1 MRLCWIADLTS
12 CDPDGSIVHIIA
24 PFGRDAETIADIV
37 GQRGLTC
44 RVYGALAA
52 LADDLLETSGVVVL
66 TEEVVG
72 GDLHQLSH
80 ILQGQAAWSD
90 IPFVLLRAPL
100 GTRSG
105 RQASLPGEMTN
116 VIELERPLSS
126 ASLLSAISTALRSR
140 QKQFVIRDQMAQ
152 LAESQAA
159 LALSEAELRRVTDA
173 LPVLIVFID
182 KNLVYRFANRSY
194 EDWIGIPPSDVIG
207 RSLLEVVGPDVVAE
221 RRAWVDA
228 ALAGQALTVEASWP
242 HADGRRRDA
251 EIRYMPRFD
260 ADGKVDGFHVFAT
273 DVTARALAMESIQQQ
288 ANLLEVKVAERT
300 AELQQQMLARESSEA
315 ALRQA
320 QKMEAVGQLTGG
332 IAHDF
337 NNMLTGI
344 LSALD
349 LARLRIDQGRT
360 EGLGR
365 FLDVASASALRAA
378 ALTQRLLAFSRRQ
391 SLEARHLHLNELV
404 GSLQELLARTLGES
418 VRLETDLQANLP
430 QAYVDEN
437 QLESALLNLAIN
449 ARDAMP
455 DGGQLRIATRH
466 LQVEDQPLELGR
478 GVTLPPGNYAVV
490 SVTDTGT
497 GMPVDVLERVFE
509 PFYTT
514 KPIGQGTGLG
524 MSMIYGFMQQSN
536 GQVWVESQI
545 GVGTTVSLY
554 LPAGVIPHSV
564 LPQPQAGAVVAGQG
578 QGQQVLVV
586 EDDEQVRLLVTEL
599 LNELGYQT
607 DVVADAVA
615 ALPILASPRRIDL
628 LVTDVGLPGLNG
640 RQLAEIARESRRDLP
655 VIFMTG
661 YAETAR
667 ARGEFL
673 AEGMSMIIKPFTL
686 GEFSGKLHEMLGPSS

>member
-1 MRLCWIADLTS
+1 MTI
-12 CDPDGSIVHIIA
+12 CDADGSIVHIVA
-24 PFGRDAETIADIV
+24 PFGRDAHSIASIV
-37 GQRGLTC
+37 GERGLIC
-44 RVYGALAA
+44 RVHATLGALAG
-52 LADDLLETSGVVVL
+52 DLHDGSGVVVL
-66 TEEVVG
+66 TEEAIR
-72 GDLHQLSH
+72 GDLHALSH
-80 ILQGQAAWSD
+80 ILQGQQAWSD
-90 IPFVLLRAPL
+90 IPFVLLRTPR
-100 GTRSG
+100 GTHNR
-105 RQASLPGEMTN
+105 RQVRLPADMTN

-126 ASLLSAISTALRSR
+126 ASLLSAISTALRAR
-140 QKQFVIRDQMAQ
+140 QKQFVIRDQLAQ
-152 LAESQAA
+152 LAESRAA
-159 LALSEAELRRVTDA
+159 LAQSEAELRRVTDA
-173 LPVLIVFID
+173 LPVLIAFID

-194 EDWIGIPPSDVIG
+194 EDWIGVPPANVIG
-207 RSLLEVVGPDVVAE
+207 RPLVDVVGPAVVE
-221 RRAWVDA
+221 QRRAWIEA
-228 ALAGQALTVEASWP
+228 ALAGQTLTIETSWP

-260 ADGKVDGFHVFAT
+260 ADGQVDGFHVFAT
-273 DVTARALAMESIQQQ
+273 DVTTRALALESIQQQ
-288 ANLLEVKVAERT
+288 ANLLEAKVAERT

-391 SLEARHLHLNELV
+391 SLQARDLQLNDLV
-404 GSLQELLARTLGES
+404 VSLQELLARTLGES
-418 VRLETDLQANLP
+418 VRLEIDLCAELP

-437 QLESALLNLAIN
+437 QLESALINLAIN

-455 DGGQLRIATRH
+455 DGGQLRIATRQ

-478 GVTLPPGNYAVV
+478 GIALAPGNYVVV
-490 SVTDTGT
+490 SVADTGT
-497 GMPVDVLERVFE
+497 GMPADVLERVFE

-536 GQVWVESQI
+536 GQVWVESQP
-545 GVGTTVSLY
+545 GTGTTVSLY
-554 LPAGVIPHSV
+554 LPAGVAAQTAVPQTQSDAV
-564 LPQPQAGAVVAGQG
+564 LAG

-599 LNELGYQT
+599 LSELGYQA
-607 DVVADAVA
+607 DVVADADA

-640 RQLAEIARESRRDLP
+640 RQLAEIARQSRRDLP

-667 ARGEFL
+667 DRGEFL
-673 AEGMSMIIKPFTL
+673 GEGMSMIAKPFTL
-686 GEFSGKLHEMLGPSS
+686 GEFSGKLHDVLGPSV

>member
-1 MRLCWIADLTS
+1 MTICNA
-12 CDPDGSIVHIIA
+12 DGSIVHIVA
-24 PFGRDAETIADIV
+24 PFGRDAQSIASIV
-37 GQRGLTC
+37 GERGLAS
-44 RVYGALAA
+44 RVYATLDALAG
-52 LADDLLETSGVVVL
+52 DLQDASGVVVL
-66 TEEVVG
+66 TEEAIR
-72 GDLHQLSH
+72 GDLHGLSH
-80 ILQGQAAWSD
+80 ILQGQQAWSD
-90 IPFVLLRAPL
+90 IPFVLLRAPRGL
-100 GTRSG
+100 HNR
-105 RQASLPGEMTN
+105 RQVRLPADMTN

-126 ASLLSAISTALRSR
+126 ASLLSAISTALRAR
-140 QKQFVIRDQMAQ
+140 QKQFVIRDQLAQ
-152 LAESQAA
+152 LAESRAA
-159 LALSEAELRRVTDA
+159 LAQSEAELRRVTDA
-173 LPVLIVFID
+173 LPVLIAFID

-194 EDWIGIPPSDVIG
+194 EDWIGVPPANVIG
-207 RSLLEVVGPDVVAE
+207 RPLLDVVGPAVVQE
-221 RRAWVDA
+221 RRAWIEA
-228 ALAGQALTVEASWP
+228 ALAGQALTIETSWP

-260 ADGKVDGFHVFAT
+260 AEGKVDGFHVFAT
-273 DVTARALAMESIQQQ
+273 DVTTRALALESIQQQ
-288 ANLLEVKVAERT
+288 ANLLEAKVAERT

-391 SLEARHLHLNELV
+391 SLQARDLQLNDLV
-404 GSLQELLARTLGES
+404 VSLQELLARTLGES
-418 VRLETDLQANLP
+418 VRLEIDLCAELP
-430 QAYVDEN
+430 QTYVDEN
-437 QLESALLNLAIN
+437 QLESALINLAIN

-455 DGGQLRIATRH
+455 DGGQLRIATRQ

-478 GVTLPPGNYAVV
+478 GIALAPGSYVVV
-490 SVTDTGT
+490 SVADTGT
-497 GMPVDVLERVFE
+497 GMPADVLERVFE

-536 GQVWVESQI
+536 GQVWVESRP
-545 GVGTTVSLY
+545 GAGTTVSLY
-554 LPAGVIPHSV
+554 LPTGVAAQTA
-564 LPQPQAGAVVAGQG
+564 LPPTQSDAVRAG

-599 LNELGYQT
+599 LSELGYQA
-607 DVVADAVA
+607 DVVADADA
-615 ALPILASPRRIDL
+615 ALPILASPRQIDL

-640 RQLAEIARESRRDLP
+640 RQLAEIARQSRRDLP

-667 ARGEFL
+667 DRGKFL
-673 AEGMSMIIKPFTL
+673 GEGMSMIAKPFTL
-686 GEFSGKLHEMLGPSS
+686 GEFSGKLHDVLGPSA

>member
-1 MRLCWIADLTS
+1 MTI
-12 CDPDGSIVHIIA
+12 CDADGSIVHIVA
-24 PFGRDAETIADIV
+24 PFGRDAHSIASIV
-37 GQRGLTC
+37 GERGLIC
-44 RVYGALAA
+44 RVHATLGALAG
-52 LADDLLETSGVVVL
+52 DLHDGSGVVVL
-66 TEEVVG
+66 TEEAIC
-72 GDLHQLSH
+72 GDLHALSH
-80 ILQGQAAWSD
+80 ILQGQQAWSD
-90 IPFVLLRAPL
+90 IPFVLLRTPR
-100 GTRSG
+100 GTHNR
-105 RQASLPGEMTN
+105 RQVRLPADMTN

-126 ASLLSAISTALRSR
+126 ASLLSAISTALHAR
-140 QKQFVIRDQMAQ
+140 QKQFVIRDQLAQ
-152 LAESQAA
+152 LAESRAA
-159 LALSEAELRRVTDA
+159 LAQSEAELRRVTDA
-173 LPVLIVFID
+173 LPVLIAFID

-194 EDWIGIPPSDVIG
+194 EDWIGVPPANVIG
-207 RSLLEVVGPDVVAE
+207 RPLVDVVGPAVVE
-221 RRAWVDA
+221 QRRAWIEA
-228 ALAGQALTVEASWP
+228 ALAGQTLTIETSWP

-273 DVTARALAMESIQQQ
+273 DVTTRALALESIQQQ
-288 ANLLEVKVAERT
+288 ANLLEAKVAERT

-391 SLEARHLHLNELV
+391 SLQARDLQLNDLV
-404 GSLQELLARTLGES
+404 VSLQELLARTLGES
-418 VRLETDLQANLP
+418 VRLEIDLCAELP

-437 QLESALLNLAIN
+437 QLESALINLAIN

-455 DGGQLRIATRH
+455 DGGQLRIATRQ

-478 GVTLPPGNYAVV
+478 GIALAPGNYVVV
-490 SVTDTGT
+490 SVADTGT
-497 GMPVDVLERVFE
+497 GMPADVLERVFE

-536 GQVWVESQI
+536 GQVWVESQP
-545 GVGTTVSLY
+545 GTGTTVSLY
-554 LPAGVIPHSV
+554 LPAGVAAQTAVPQTQSDAV
-564 LPQPQAGAVVAGQG
+564 LAG

-599 LNELGYQT
+599 LSELGYQA
-607 DVVADAVA
+607 DVVADADA

-640 RQLAEIARESRRDLP
+640 RQLAEIARQSRRDLP

-667 ARGEFL
+667 DRGEFL
-673 AEGMSMIIKPFTL
+673 GEGMSMIAKPFTL
-686 GEFSGKLHEMLGPSS
+686 GEFSGKLHDVLGPSV

>member
-1 MRLCWIADLTS
+1 MTI

-24 PFGRDAETIADIV
+24 PFGRDAESIAGIV
-37 GQRGLTC
+37 GERGLTR
-44 RVYGALAA
+44 RVYATLAA
-52 LADDLLETSGVVVL
+52 LAGDLHDASGVVVL
-66 TEEVVG
+66 TDEAIS
-72 GDLHQLSH
+72 GDLHALSH
-80 ILQGQAAWSD
+80 ILQDQQAWSD
-90 IPFVLLRAPL
+90 IPFVLLRTPRGAHNQ
-100 GTRSG
+100 RHM
-105 RQASLPGEMTN
+105 RLPAEMTN

-152 LAESQAA
+152 LAESRAA
-159 LALSEAELRRVTDA
+159 LAQSEAELRRVTDA
-173 LPVLIVFID
+173 LPVLIAFID

-194 EDWIGIPPSDVIG
+194 EDWIGVPPANVIG
-207 RSLLEVVGPDVVAE
+207 KPLADVVGPAMVEE
-221 RRAWVDA
+221 RHAWIEA
-228 ALAGQALTVEASWP
+228 ALAGQTLTIETSWP
-242 HADGRRRDA
+242 HADGRRREA

-260 ADGKVDGFHVFAT
+260 ADGQVDGFHVFAT
-273 DVTARALAMESIQQQ
+273 DVTARALALESMQQQ
-288 ANLLEVKVAERT
+288 ASVLEAKVVERT

-391 SLEARHLHLNELV
+391 SLQARHLQLNDLV
-404 GSLQELLARTLGES
+404 VSLQELLTRTLGES
-418 VRLETDLQANLP
+418 VRLETDLQADLP

-466 LQVEDQPLELGR
+466 LQVDDQPLELGR
-478 GVTLPPGNYAVV
+478 GIALAPGKYVVV
-490 SVTDTGT
+490 SVADTGT
-497 GMPVDVLERVFE
+497 GMPADVRERVFE

-514 KPIGQGTGLG
+514 KPTGQGTGLG

-536 GQVWVESQI
+536 GQVWVESQQ
-545 GVGTTVSLY
+545 GAGTTVSLY
-554 LPAGVIPHSV
+554 LPAGISVQSV
-564 LPQPQAGAVVAGQG
+564 LPPTQSDAVLAG

-599 LNELGYQT
+599 LSELGYQA
-607 DVVADAVA
+607 DVVADADA
-615 ALPILASPRRIDL
+615 ALPILASPRQIDL

-640 RQLAEIARESRRDLP
+640 RQLAEIARQSRRDLP

-667 ARGEFL
+667 DRGEFL
-673 AEGMSMIIKPFTL
+673 GEGMSMIAKPFTL
-686 GEFSGKLHEMLGPSS
+686 GEFSGKLHEVLGPSV

>member
-1 MRLCWIADLTS
+1 MRRCWGVPLTS
-12 CDPDGSIVHIIA
+12 CEADGSIVHIIA
-24 PFGRDAETIADIV
+24 PFGRDAQSIAGIV
-37 GQRGLTC
+37 GEHGLTEK
-44 RVYGALAA
+44 VYGTLAA
-52 LADDLLETSGVVVL
+52 LAGDLLDSSGVVVL
-66 TEEVVG
+66 TEEAVG
-72 GDLHQLSH
+72 GDLQQLQQ
-80 ILQGQAAWSD
+80 ILQAQAAWSD
-90 IPFVLLRAPL
+90 IPFVLLRAPR
-100 GTRSG
+100 GSHPG
-105 RQASLPGEMTN
+105 RRASLPPEMTN

-126 ASLLSAISTALRSR
+126 SSLLSAISTALRSR

-152 LAESQAA
+152 LAEGRAA

-173 LPVLIVFID
+173 LPVLIAFID
-182 KNLVYRFANRSY
+182 KHLVYRFANRSY
-194 EDWIGIPPSDVIG
+194 EDWIGIPPQDVIG
-207 RSLLEVVGPDVVAE
+207 RPLVDVVGPAVVAE
-221 RRAWVDA
+221 RRAWIEA
-228 ALAGQALTVEASWP
+228 ALAGRALTVETSWP

-260 ADGKVDGFHVFAT
+260 ANGQVDGFHVFAT

-288 ANLLEVKVAERT
+288 ATVLEAKVAERT
-300 AELQQQMLARESSEA
+300 AELQQQMQARESSEA

-391 SLEARHLHLNELV
+391 SLEARHLQLNDLV
-404 GSLQELLARTLGES
+404 VSLQDLLARTLGES
-418 VRLETDLQANLP
+418 VRLETDLCSALP

-455 DGGQLRIATRH
+455 DGGLLRIATRH
-466 LQVEDQPLELGR
+466 LQVQAQGLELGR
-478 GVTLPPGNYAVV
+478 GISLAPGDYAVV

-497 GMPVDVLERVFE
+497 GMPTDVLERVFE

-545 GVGTTVSLY
+545 GAGTTVSLY
-554 LPAGVIPHSV
+554 LPAGVSV
-564 LPQPQAGAVVAGQG
+564 PGAVSEPQSGAVVAG

-599 LNELGYQT
+599 LGELGYQAE
-607 DVVADAVA
+607 VVADADA

-640 RQLAEIARESRRDLP
+640 RQLAEIARQSRRDLP

-667 ARGEFL
+667 DRGEFL
-673 AEGMSMIIKPFTL
+673 AEGMSMIAKPFTL
-686 GEFSGKLHEMLGPSS
+686 GEFSGKLHEVLGPSP

>member
-1 MRLCWIADLTS
+1 MTNCEA
-12 CDPDGSIVHIIA
+12 DGSVVHIIA
-24 PFGRDAETIADIV
+24 PFGRDAESIASIV
-37 GQRGLTC
+37 GERGLTR

-52 LADDLLETSGVVVL
+52 LSGDLLDSSGVVVL
-66 TEEVVG
+66 TEEAVG
-72 GDLHQLSH
+72 GDLQQLQQ

-90 IPFVLLRAPL
+90 IPFVLLRAPR
-100 GTRSG
+100 GSQHG
-105 RQASLPGEMTN
+105 RRVSLPAEMTN

-126 ASLLSAISTALRSR
+126 SSLLSAISNALRSR
-140 QKQFVIRDQMAQ
+140 QKQFVIRDQMAE
-152 LAESQAA
+152 LAEGRAA

-173 LPVLIVFID
+173 LPVLIAFID
-182 KNLVYRFANRSY
+182 KHLVYRFANRSY
-194 EDWIGIPPSDVIG
+194 EDWIGIPPQEVIG
-207 RSLLEVVGPDVVAE
+207 RPLVDVVGPAVVAE
-221 RRAWVDA
+221 RRAWIEA
-228 ALAGQALTVEASWP
+228 ALSGQALTVEASWP

-273 DVTARALAMESIQQQ
+273 DITARALALESIQEQ
-288 ANLLEVKVAERT
+288 ANLLEAKVAERT

-391 SLEARHLHLNELV
+391 SLQARHLQLNDLV
-404 GSLQELLARTLGES
+404 VSLQELLARTLGES
-418 VRLETDLQANLP
+418 VRMEADLCDALP
-430 QAYVDEN
+430 HAYVDEN
-437 QLESALLNLAIN
+437 QLESALINLAIN

-455 DGGQLRIATRH
+455 DGGQLRISTRH
-466 LQVEDQPLELGR
+466 LHVDEHRLELGR
-478 GVTLPPGNYAVV
+478 GISLAPGDYAVV
-490 SVTDTGT
+490 SVADTGT
-497 GMPVDVLERVFE
+497 GMPADVLERVFE

-536 GQVWVESQI
+536 GQVWVESEV

-554 LPAGVIPHSV
+554 LPAGVAVQSV
-564 LPQPQAGAVVAGQG
+564 AMGPQGGAVVAG

-599 LNELGYQT
+599 LGELGYEAE
-607 DVVADAVA
+607 VVADADA
-615 ALPILASPRRIDL
+615 ALPILASQRRIDL

-640 RQLAEIARESRRDLP
+640 RQLAEIARQSRRDLP

-667 ARGEFL
+667 DRGEFL
-673 AEGMSMIIKPFTL
+673 AEGMSMIAKPFTL
-686 GEFSGKLHEMLGPSS
+686 GEFSGKLHEVLGPSS

>member
-1 MRLCWIADLTS
+1 MTNREA
-12 CDPDGSIVHIIA
+12 DGSVVHIIA
-24 PFGRDAETIADIV
+24 PFGRDAESIATTV
-37 GQRGLTC
+37 GGRGLTH
-44 RVYGALAA
+44 RVYSALEALAG
-52 LADDLLETSGVVVL
+52 DLLDSSGVVVL
-66 TEEVVG
+66 TEEALG
-72 GDLHQLSH
+72 GNLQQLQQ

-90 IPFVLLRAPL
+90 IPFVLLRAPR
-100 GTRSG
+100 GSQHG
-105 RQASLPGEMTN
+105 RRVSLPAEMTN

-126 ASLLSAISTALRSR
+126 SSLLSAIFNALRSR
-140 QKQFVIRDQMAQ
+140 QKQFVIRDQMTE
-152 LAESQAA
+152 LAEGRAA

-173 LPVLIVFID
+173 LPVLIAFID
-182 KNLVYRFANRSY
+182 KNLIYRFANRSY
-194 EDWIGIPPSDVIG
+194 EDWIGIPPQDVIG
-207 RSLLEVVGPDVVAE
+207 KPLVDVVGPAVVAE
-221 RRAWVDA
+221 RRAWIEA

-251 EIRYMPRFD
+251 EIRYMPRLD

-273 DVTARALAMESIQQQ
+273 DITARALAMESIQEQ
-288 ANLLEVKVAERT
+288 ANLLEAKVAERT

-391 SLEARHLHLNELV
+391 SLQARHLQLNDLV
-404 GSLQELLARTLGES
+404 VSLQELLARTLGES
-418 VRLETDLQANLP
+418 VRMEADLCDALP

-437 QLESALLNLAIN
+437 QLESALINLAIN

-455 DGGQLRIATRH
+455 DGGQLRISTRH
-466 LQVEDQPLELGR
+466 LHVDEHRLELGR
-478 GVTLPPGNYAVV
+478 GIMLAPGDYVVV
-490 SVTDTGT
+490 SVADTGS
-497 GMPVDVLERVFE
+497 GMPADVLERVFE

-536 GQVWVESQI
+536 GQVWVESEV

-554 LPAGVIPHSV
+554 LPAGAEAQSV
-564 LPQPQAGAVVAGQG
+564 AVGPQIGAVVAG

-599 LNELGYQT
+599 LGELGYQAE
-607 DVVADAVA
+607 VVADADA
-615 ALPILASPRRIDL
+615 ALPILASQRRIDL

-640 RQLAEIARESRRDLP
+640 RQLAEIARQSRRDLP

-667 ARGEFL
+667 DRGEFL
-673 AEGMSMIIKPFTL
+673 AEGMSMIAKPFTL
-686 GEFSGKLHEMLGPSS
+686 GEFSGKLHEVLGPSS

>member
-1 MRLCWIADLTS
+1 MTR
-12 CDPDGSIVHIIA
+12 CDADGSIVHIIA
-24 PFGRDAETIADIV
+24 PFGRDADSIASIV
-37 GQRGLTC
+37 GERGLTH
-44 RVYGALAA
+44 RVYGALTA
-52 LADDLLETSGVVVL
+52 LAGDLRDSSGVVVL
-66 TEEVVG
+66 TEEAVG
-72 GDLHQLSH
+72 GNLQELQQ
-80 ILQGQAAWSD
+80 ILQSQAAWSD
-90 IPFVLLRAPL
+90 IPFVLLRAPR
-100 GTRSG
+100 GSHRG
-105 RQASLPGEMTN
+105 RHANLPAEMTN

-126 ASLLSAISTALRSR
+126 ASLLSAVSTALRSR

-152 LAESQAA
+152 LAESRAA

-173 LPVLIVFID
+173 LPVLIAFID
-182 KNLVYRFANRSY
+182 KHLVYRFANRSY
-194 EDWIGIPPSDVIG
+194 EDWIGIPPQDVIG
-207 RSLLEVVGPDVVAE
+207 RPLVDVVGPAVVAE
-221 RRAWVDA
+221 RRAWIEA

-260 ADGKVDGFHVFAT
+260 ADGQVDGFHVFAT
-273 DVTARALAMESIQQQ
+273 DITVRAQAMESIQQQ
-288 ANLLEVKVAERT
+288 ASLLEAKVAERT
-300 AELQQQMLARESSEA
+300 AELQQQMQARESSEA

-391 SLEARHLHLNELV
+391 SLEARHLHVNDLV
-404 GSLQELLARTLGES
+404 LSLQDLLASTLGES
-418 VRLETDLQANLP
+418 VRLDTDLCDALP

-455 DGGQLRIATRH
+455 DGGLLRIATRH
-466 LQVEDQPLELGR
+466 LRVEDSALELGR
-478 GVTLPPGNYAVV
+478 GIALAPGDYAVV

-497 GMPVDVLERVFE
+497 GMPADVLERVFE

-524 MSMIYGFMQQSN
+524 MSMIYGFMQQSH
-536 GQVWVESQI
+536 GQVWVESQV

-554 LPAGVIPHSV
+554 LPAGNSV
-564 LPQPQAGAVVAGQG
+564 QSVALEPQAGAVVAGQG
-578 QGQQVLVV
+578 QLVLVV

-599 LNELGYQT
+599 LGELGYQAE
-607 DVVADAVA
+607 VVADADA
-615 ALPILASPRRIDL
+615 ALPILASPQRIDL

-640 RQLAEIARESRRDLP
+640 RQLAEIARQSRGDLP

-667 ARGEFL
+667 DRGEFL
-673 AEGMSMIIKPFTL
+673 GQGMSMIAKPFTL
-686 GEFSGKLHEMLGPSS
+686 GEFSGKLHEVLGPSS

>member
-1 MRLCWIADLTS
+1 MTNRE
-12 CDPDGSIVHIIA
+12 PDGSVVHIIA
-24 PFGRDAETIADIV
+24 PFGRDAESIATIV
-37 GQRGLTC
+37 GERGLTC
-44 RVYGALAA
+44 RVYATLAA
-52 LADDLLETSGVVVL
+52 LAGDLLDSSGVVVL
-66 TEEVVG
+66 TEEAVG
-72 GDLHQLSH
+72 GDLQQLQQ

-90 IPFVLLRAPL
+90 IPFVLLRAP
-100 GTRSG
+100 RVSQHG
-105 RQASLPGEMTN
+105 RRASLPAEMTN

-126 ASLLSAISTALRSR
+126 SSLLSAISNALRSR
-140 QKQFVIRDQMAQ
+140 QKQFVIRDQMAE
-152 LAESQAA
+152 LAEGRAA

-173 LPVLIVFID
+173 LPVLIAFID

-194 EDWIGIPPSDVIG
+194 EDWIGIPPQDVVG
-207 RSLLEVVGPDVVAE
+207 KPLVDVVGPAVVRE
-221 RRAWVDA
+221 RRAWIEA

-260 ADGKVDGFHVFAT
+260 ADGQVDGFHVFAT
-273 DVTARALAMESIQQQ
+273 DVTARALAMESIQEQ
-288 ANLLEVKVAERT
+288 ANVLEAKVAERT

-391 SLEARHLHLNELV
+391 SLQARHLQLNDLV
-404 GSLQELLARTLGES
+404 VSLQELLARTLGES
-418 VRLETDLQANLP
+418 VRMEADLCTALP

-437 QLESALLNLAIN
+437 QLESALINLAIN

-455 DGGQLRIATRH
+455 DGGQLRISTRH
-466 LQVEDQPLELGR
+466 LHVDEHRLELGR
-478 GVTLPPGNYAVV
+478 GITLAPGDYAVV
-490 SVTDTGT
+490 SVADTGT
-497 GMPVDVLERVFE
+497 GMPADVLERVFE

-536 GQVWVESQI
+536 GQVWVESEV

-554 LPAGVIPHSV
+554 LPAGVEAQSV
-564 LPQPQAGAVVAGQG
+564 AIGPQAGAVVAG

-599 LNELGYQT
+599 LGELGYQAE
-607 DVVADAVA
+607 VVADADA
-615 ALPILASPRRIDL
+615 ALPILASQRRIDL

-640 RQLAEIARESRRDLP
+640 RQLAEIARQSRRDLP

-667 ARGEFL
+667 DRGEFL
-673 AEGMSMIIKPFTL
+673 AEGMSMIAKPFTL
-686 GEFSGKLHEMLGPSS
+686 GEFSGKLHEVLGPSS

>member
-1 MRLCWIADLTS
+1 
-12 CDPDGSIVHIIA
+12 
-24 PFGRDAETIADIV
+24 
-37 GQRGLTC
+37 
-44 RVYGALAA
+44 
-52 LADDLLETSGVVVL
+52 
-66 TEEVVG
+66 
-72 GDLHQLSH
+72 
-80 ILQGQAAWSD
+80 
-90 IPFVLLRAPL
+90 
-100 GTRSG
+100 
-105 RQASLPGEMTN
+105 MTN

-126 ASLLSAISTALRSR
+126 VSLLSAISTALRMR
-140 QKQFVIRDQMAQ
+140 QKQFVIRDQLAQ
-152 LAESQAA
+152 LAEGRAA
-159 LALSEAELRRVTDA
+159 LAQSEAELRRVTDA
-173 LPVLIVFID
+173 LPVLIAFID

-194 EDWIGIPPSDVIG
+194 EDWIGVPPANVIG
-207 RSLLEVVGPDVVAE
+207 KPLTDVVGPAVVQE
-221 RRAWVDA
+221 RRAWIEA
-228 ALAGQALTVEASWP
+228 ALAGQTLTIETSWP
-242 HADGRRRDA
+242 HADGRRREA
-251 EIRYMPRFD
+251 EIRYVPRFD

-273 DVTARALAMESIQQQ
+273 DVTTRALALESIQQQ
-288 ANLLEVKVAERT
+288 ANVLEAKVVERT
-300 AELQQQMLARESSEA
+300 AELQQQMRARESSEA

-391 SLEARHLHLNELV
+391 SLQARHLQLNDLV
-404 GSLQELLARTLGES
+404 VSLQELLVRTLGES
-418 VRLETDLQANLP
+418 VRPETDLQADLP

-437 QLESALLNLAIN
+437 QLESALINLAIN

-466 LQVEDQPLELGR
+466 LQVDDQPLELGR
-478 GVTLPPGNYAVV
+478 GIALAPGNYVVV
-490 SVTDTGT
+490 SVADTGT
-497 GMPVDVLERVFE
+497 GMPADVLERVFE

-536 GQVWVESQI
+536 GQVWVESQQ

-554 LPAGVIPHSV
+554 LPAGLAVQSV
-564 LPQPQAGAVVAGQG
+564 LPPTHSDAVLAG

-599 LNELGYQT
+599 LSELGYQA
-607 DVVADAVA
+607 DVVADADA

-640 RQLAEIARESRRDLP
+640 RQLAEIARQSRRDLP

-667 ARGEFL
+667 DRGEFL
-673 AEGMSMIIKPFTL
+673 GEGMSMIAKPFTL
-686 GEFSGKLHEMLGPSS
+686 GEFSGKLHEVLGPSA

>member
-1 MRLCWIADLTS
+1 MNI
-12 CDPDGSIVHIIA
+12 CDADGSIVHIIA
-24 PFGRDAETIADIV
+24 PFGRDAQSIASIV
-37 GQRGLTC
+37 GERGLTC
-44 RVYGALAA
+44 RVHATLGALAG
-52 LADDLLETSGVVVL
+52 DLHDGSGVVVL
-66 TEEVVG
+66 TEEAIR
-72 GDLHQLSH
+72 GDLNALSH
-80 ILQGQAAWSD
+80 ILQGQQAWSD
-90 IPFVLLRAPL
+90 IPFVLLRTPRGAYN
-100 GTRSG
+100 R
-105 RQASLPGEMTN
+105 RQVRLPADMTN

-126 ASLLSAISTALRSR
+126 ASLLSAISTALRAR
-140 QKQFVIRDQMAQ
+140 QKQFVIRDQLAQ
-152 LAESQAA
+152 LAESRTA
-159 LALSEAELRRVTDA
+159 LAQSEAELRRVTDA
-173 LPVLIVFID
+173 LPVLIAFID
-182 KNLVYRFANRSY
+182 KNLIYRFANRSY
-194 EDWIGIPPSDVIG
+194 EDWIGVPPADVIG
-207 RSLLEVVGPDVVAE
+207 RPLVDVVGPAVVE
-221 RRAWVDA
+221 QRRAWIEA
-228 ALAGQALTVEASWP
+228 ALAGQTLTIETSWP

-273 DVTARALAMESIQQQ
+273 DVTTRALALESIQQQ
-288 ANLLEVKVAERT
+288 ANLLEAKVAERT

-391 SLEARHLHLNELV
+391 SLQARDLQLNDLV
-404 GSLQELLARTLGES
+404 VSLQELLARTLGES
-418 VRLETDLQANLP
+418 VRLEIDLCAELP

-437 QLESALLNLAIN
+437 QLESALINLAIN

-455 DGGQLRIATRH
+455 DGGQLRIATRQ

-478 GVTLPPGNYAVV
+478 GIALAPGNYVVV
-490 SVTDTGT
+490 SVADTGT
-497 GMPVDVLERVFE
+497 GMPADVLERVFE

-536 GQVWVESQI
+536 GQVWVESQP
-545 GVGTTVSLY
+545 GAGTTVSLY
-554 LPAGVIPHSV
+554 LPAGVAAQTAVPQTQSDAV
-564 LPQPQAGAVVAGQG
+564 LAGQG
-578 QGQQVLVV
+578 QHVLVV

-599 LNELGYQT
+599 LSELGYQA
-607 DVVADAVA
+607 DVVADADA

-640 RQLAEIARESRRDLP
+640 RQLAEIARQSRRDLP

-667 ARGEFL
+667 DRGEFL
-673 AEGMSMIIKPFTL
+673 GEGMSMIAKPFTL
-686 GEFSGKLHEMLGPSS
+686 GEFSGKLHDVLGPSA

>member
-1 MRLCWIADLTS
+1 MRGVEAPGGT
-12 CDPDGSIVHIIA
+12 VHIVA
-24 PFGRDAETIADIV
+24 PFGRDAESIAVILDRQDLSVCIHDS
-37 GQRGLTC
+37 LTQMA
-44 RVYGALAA
+44 RQL
-52 LADDLLETSGVVVL
+52 DDSAGVVVL
-66 TEEVVG
+66 TEEAVA
-72 GDLHQLSH
+72 GDVEALTAA
-80 ILQGQAAWSD
+80 LQAQPPWSD
-90 IPFVLLRAPL
+90 IPFVLLRSSRGAYHNRH
-100 GTRSG
+100 TT
-105 RQASLPGEMTN
+105 LPAAAIN
-116 VIELERPLSS
+116 VIELERPLG
-126 ASLLSAISTALRSR
+126 AVSLQSAISTALRSR

-173 LPVLIVFID
+173 LPVLIAFID
-182 KNLVYRFANRSY
+182 KHLIYRFANQAY
-194 EDWIGIPPSDVIG
+194 EVWIGQSPAAVVG
-207 RSLLEVVGPDVVAE
+207 RSLDEVMGPALVRQ
-221 RRAWVDA
+221 RRGWIDA
-228 ALAGQALTVEASWP
+228 ALAGKALTVEVSWP

-251 EIRYMPRFD
+251 EIRYLPRFD
-260 ADGKVDGFHVFAT
+260 AHGEVDGFHVFAT
-273 DVTARALAMESIQQQ
+273 DVTARTVAMESIQQQ
-288 ANLLEVKVAERT
+288 ATLLEAKVAERT
-300 AELQQQMLARESSEA
+300 AELEQQMQARESSEA

-349 LARLRIDQGRT
+349 LARLRIDQGRS

-391 SLEARHLHLNELV
+391 SLEARHLHVNDLV
-404 GSLQELLARTLGES
+404 VSLQELLARTLGES
-418 VRLETDLQANLP
+418 VQLVTDLQADMP
-430 QAYVDEN
+430 AAYVDEN

-466 LQVEDQPLELGR
+466 LTVTDAPLLLGR
-478 GVTLPPGNYAVV
+478 GITLAVGGYAVV
-490 SVTDTGT
+490 SVTDSGT
-497 GMPVDVLERVFE
+497 GMTPDVLERVFE

-536 GQVWVESQI
+536 GQVWVESEP
-545 GVGTTVSLY
+545 GAGTTVSLY
-554 LPAGVIPHSV
+554 LPSGVNVHDARPAV
-564 LPQPQAGAVVAGQG
+564 LPSSVVAG

-586 EDDEQVRLLVTEL
+586 EDDAQVRLLVTEL
-599 LNELGYQT
+599 LQELGYQAE
-607 DVVADAVA
+607 VVADADA
-615 ALPILASPRRIDL
+615 ALPILASPQRIDL

-640 RQLAEIARESRRDLP
+640 RQLAEIARQSRRDLP

-667 ARGEFL
+667 DRGEFL
-673 AEGMSMIIKPFTL
+673 GEGMSMIAKPFTL
-686 GEFSGKLHEMLGPSS
+686 GEFSGKLHEVLGPSA

>member
-1 MRLCWIADLTS
+1 MNI
-12 CDPDGSIVHIIA
+12 CDADGSIVHIIA
-24 PFGRDAETIADIV
+24 PFGRDAQSIASIV
-37 GQRGLTC
+37 GERGLTC
-44 RVYGALAA
+44 RVHATLDALAGN
-52 LADDLLETSGVVVL
+52 LHDGSGVVVL
-66 TEEVVG
+66 TEEAIR
-72 GDLHQLSH
+72 GDLHALSH
-80 ILQGQAAWSD
+80 ILQGQQAWSD
-90 IPFVLLRAPL
+90 IPFVLLRTPRGAHN
-100 GTRSG
+100 R
-105 RQASLPGEMTN
+105 RQVRLPADMTN

-126 ASLLSAISTALRSR
+126 ASLLSAISTALRAR
-140 QKQFVIRDQMAQ
+140 QKQFVIRDQLAQ
-152 LAESQAA
+152 LAESRAA
-159 LALSEAELRRVTDA
+159 LAQSEAELRRVTDA
-173 LPVLIVFID
+173 LPVLIAFID
-182 KNLVYRFANRSY
+182 KNLIYRFANRSY
-194 EDWIGIPPSDVIG
+194 EDWIGVPPADVIG
-207 RSLLEVVGPDVVAE
+207 RPLVDVVGPAVVE
-221 RRAWVDA
+221 QRRAWIEA
-228 ALAGQALTVEASWP
+228 ALAGQTLTIETSWP

-273 DVTARALAMESIQQQ
+273 DVTTRALALESIQQQ
-288 ANLLEVKVAERT
+288 ANLLEAKVAERT

-391 SLEARHLHLNELV
+391 SLQARDLQLNDLV
-404 GSLQELLARTLGES
+404 VSLQELLARTLGES
-418 VRLETDLQANLP
+418 VRLEIDLCAELP

-437 QLESALLNLAIN
+437 QLESALINLAIN

-455 DGGQLRIATRH
+455 DGGQLRIATRQ

-478 GVTLPPGNYAVV
+478 GIALAPGNYVVV
-490 SVTDTGT
+490 SVADTGT
-497 GMPVDVLERVFE
+497 GMPADVLERVFE

-536 GQVWVESQI
+536 GQVWVESQP
-545 GVGTTVSLY
+545 GAGTTVSLY
-554 LPAGVIPHSV
+554 LPAGVAAQTAVPQTQSDAV
-564 LPQPQAGAVVAGQG
+564 LAGQG
-578 QGQQVLVV
+578 QHVLVV

-599 LNELGYQT
+599 LSELGYQA
-607 DVVADAVA
+607 DVVADADA

-640 RQLAEIARESRRDLP
+640 RQLAEIARQSRRDLP

-667 ARGEFL
+667 DRGEFL
-673 AEGMSMIIKPFTL
+673 GEGMSMIAKPFTL
-686 GEFSGKLHEMLGPSS
+686 GEFSGKLHDVLGPSA

>member
-1 MRLCWIADLTS
+1 PHTRRQVRLPAD
-12 CDPDGSIVHIIA
+12 
-24 PFGRDAETIADIV
+24 
-37 GQRGLTC
+37 
-44 RVYGALAA
+44 
-52 LADDLLETSGVVVL
+52 
-66 TEEVVG
+66 
-72 GDLHQLSH
+72 
-80 ILQGQAAWSD
+80 
-90 IPFVLLRAPL
+90 
-100 GTRSG
+100 
-105 RQASLPGEMTN
+105 MTN

-126 ASLLSAISTALRSR
+126 ASLLSAISTALRAR
-140 QKQFVIRDQMAQ
+140 QKQFVIRDQLAQ
-152 LAESQAA
+152 LAESRAA
-159 LALSEAELRRVTDA
+159 LAQSEAELRRVTDA
-173 LPVLIVFID
+173 LPVLIAFID

-194 EDWIGIPPSDVIG
+194 EDWIGVPPANVIG
-207 RSLLEVVGPDVVAE
+207 RPLVDVVGPAVVE
-221 RRAWVDA
+221 QRRAWIEA
-228 ALAGQALTVEASWP
+228 ALAGQTLTIETSWP

-273 DVTARALAMESIQQQ
+273 DVTTRALALESIQQQ
-288 ANLLEVKVAERT
+288 ANLLEAKVAERT

-391 SLEARHLHLNELV
+391 SLQARDLQLNDLV
-404 GSLQELLARTLGES
+404 VSLQELLARTLGES
-418 VRLETDLQANLP
+418 VRLEIDLCAELP

-437 QLESALLNLAIN
+437 QLESALINLAIN

-455 DGGQLRIATRH
+455 DGGQLRIATRQ

-478 GVTLPPGNYAVV
+478 GIALAPGNYVVV
-490 SVTDTGT
+490 SVADTGT
-497 GMPVDVLERVFE
+497 GMPADVLERVFE

-536 GQVWVESQI
+536 GQVWVESQP
-545 GVGTTVSLY
+545 GTGTTVSLY
-554 LPAGVIPHSV
+554 LPAGVAAQTAAPQTQSDAV
-564 LPQPQAGAVVAGQG
+564 LAG

-599 LNELGYQT
+599 LSELGYQA
-607 DVVADAVA
+607 DVVADADA

-640 RQLAEIARESRRDLP
+640 RQLAEIARQSRRDLP

-667 ARGEFL
+667 DRGEFL
-673 AEGMSMIIKPFTL
+673 GEGMSMIAKPFTL
-686 GEFSGKLHEMLGPSS
+686 GEFSGKLHDVLGPSV

>member
-1 MRLCWIADLTS
+1 GDL
-12 CDPDGSIVHIIA
+12 H
-24 PFGRDAETIADIV
+24 DA
-37 GQRGLTC
+37 
-44 RVYGALAA
+44 
-52 LADDLLETSGVVVL
+52 SGVVVL
-66 TEEVVG
+66 TDEAIS
-72 GDLHQLSH
+72 GDLHALSH
-80 ILQGQAAWSD
+80 ILQDQQAWSD
-90 IPFVLLRAPL
+90 IPFVLLRTPRGAHNQ
-100 GTRSG
+100 RHM
-105 RQASLPGEMTN
+105 RLPAEMTN

-152 LAESQAA
+152 LAESRAA
-159 LALSEAELRRVTDA
+159 LAQSEAELRRVTDA
-173 LPVLIVFID
+173 LPVLIAFID

-194 EDWIGIPPSDVIG
+194 EDWIGVPPANVIG
-207 RSLLEVVGPDVVAE
+207 KPLADVVGPAMVEE
-221 RRAWVDA
+221 RHAWIEA
-228 ALAGQALTVEASWP
+228 ALAGQTLTIETSWP
-242 HADGRRRDA
+242 HADGRRREA

-260 ADGKVDGFHVFAT
+260 ADGQVDGFHVFAT
-273 DVTARALAMESIQQQ
+273 DVTARALALESMQQQ
-288 ANLLEVKVAERT
+288 ASVLEAKVVERT

-391 SLEARHLHLNELV
+391 SLQARHLQLNDLV
-404 GSLQELLARTLGES
+404 VSLQELLTRTLGES
-418 VRLETDLQANLP
+418 VRLETDLQADLP

-466 LQVEDQPLELGR
+466 LQVDDQPLELGR
-478 GVTLPPGNYAVV
+478 GIALAPGKYVVV
-490 SVTDTGT
+490 SVADTGT
-497 GMPVDVLERVFE
+497 GMPADVRERVFE

-514 KPIGQGTGLG
+514 KPTGQGTGLG

-536 GQVWVESQI
+536 GQVWVESQQ
-545 GVGTTVSLY
+545 GAGTTVSLY
-554 LPAGVIPHSV
+554 LPAGISVQSV
-564 LPQPQAGAVVAGQG
+564 LPPTQSDAVLAG

-599 LNELGYQT
+599 LSELGYQA
-607 DVVADAVA
+607 DVVADADA
-615 ALPILASPRRIDL
+615 ALPILASPRQIDL

-640 RQLAEIARESRRDLP
+640 RQLAEIARQSRRDLP

-667 ARGEFL
+667 DRGEFL
-673 AEGMSMIIKPFTL
+673 GEGMSMIAKPFTL
-686 GEFSGKLHEMLGPSS
+686 GEFSGKLHEVLGPSV

>member
-1 MRLCWIADLTS
+1 MTICNA
-12 CDPDGSIVHIIA
+12 DGSIVHIVA
-24 PFGRDAETIADIV
+24 PFGRDAQSIASIV
-37 GQRGLTC
+37 GEPGLAP
-44 RVYGALAA
+44 RVYATLDALAG
-52 LADDLLETSGVVVL
+52 DLHDASGVVVL
-66 TEEVVG
+66 TEEAIR
-72 GDLHQLSH
+72 GDLHGLSH
-80 ILQGQAAWSD
+80 ILQGQRAWSD
-90 IPFVLLRAPL
+90 IPFVLLRAPR
-100 GTRSG
+100 GVHNR
-105 RQASLPGEMTN
+105 RQVRLPADMTN

-126 ASLLSAISTALRSR
+126 ASLLSAISTALRAR
-140 QKQFVIRDQMAQ
+140 QKQFVIRDQLAQ
-152 LAESQAA
+152 LAESRAA
-159 LALSEAELRRVTDA
+159 LAQSEAELRRVTDA
-173 LPVLIVFID
+173 LPVLIAFID

-194 EDWIGIPPSDVIG
+194 EDWIGVPPANVIG
-207 RSLLEVVGPDVVAE
+207 RPLVDVVGPAVVQE
-221 RRAWVDA
+221 RRAWIEA
-228 ALAGQALTVEASWP
+228 ALAGQTLTIETSWP

-273 DVTARALAMESIQQQ
+273 DVTTRALALESIQQQ
-288 ANLLEVKVAERT
+288 ANLLEAKVAERT

-320 QKMEAVGQLTGG
+320 QKMKAVGQLTGG

-391 SLEARHLHLNELV
+391 SLQAQDLQLNDLV
-404 GSLQELLARTLGES
+404 VSLQELLARTLGES
-418 VRLETDLQANLP
+418 VRLEIDLCAELP
-430 QAYVDEN
+430 QTYVDEN
-437 QLESALLNLAIN
+437 QLESALINLAIN

-455 DGGQLRIATRH
+455 DGGQLRIVTRQ

-478 GVTLPPGNYAVV
+478 GIALAPGSYVVV
-490 SVTDTGT
+490 SVADTGT
-497 GMPVDVLERVFE
+497 GMPADVLERVFE

-536 GQVWVESQI
+536 GQVWVESRP
-545 GVGTTVSLY
+545 GAGTTVSLY
-554 LPAGVIPHSV
+554 LPAGVAAQTA
-564 LPQPQAGAVVAGQG
+564 LPPTQSDAVRAG

-599 LNELGYQT
+599 LSELGYQA
-607 DVVADAVA
+607 DVVADADA

-640 RQLAEIARESRRDLP
+640 RQLAEIARQSRRDLP

-667 ARGEFL
+667 DRGKFL
-673 AEGMSMIIKPFTL
+673 GEGMSMIAKPFTL
-686 GEFSGKLHEMLGPSS
+686 GEFSGKLHDVLGPSA

>member
-1 MRLCWIADLTS
+1 MSI

-24 PFGRDAETIADIV
+24 PFGRDAESIAGIV
-37 GQRGLTC
+37 GERGLTR
-44 RVYGALAA
+44 RVYATLAA
-52 LADDLLETSGVVVL
+52 LAGDLHDASGVVVL
-66 TEEVVG
+66 TEEAIS
-72 GDLHQLSH
+72 GDLHALSR
-80 ILQGQAAWSD
+80 ILQGQQAWSD
-90 IPFVLLRAPL
+90 IPFVLLRTPRGAHNQRDVPL
-100 GTRSG
+100 P
-105 RQASLPGEMTN
+105 AEMTN

-126 ASLLSAISTALRSR
+126 VSLLSAISTALRMR
-140 QKQFVIRDQMAQ
+140 QKQFVIRDQLAQ
-152 LAESQAA
+152 LAEGRAA
-159 LALSEAELRRVTDA
+159 LAQSEAELRRVTDA
-173 LPVLIVFID
+173 LPVLIAFID

-194 EDWIGIPPSDVIG
+194 EDWIGVPPANVIG
-207 RSLLEVVGPDVVAE
+207 KPLTDVVGPAVVQE
-221 RRAWVDA
+221 RRAWIEA
-228 ALAGQALTVEASWP
+228 ALAGQTLTIETSWP
-242 HADGRRRDA
+242 HADGRRREA
-251 EIRYMPRFD
+251 EIRYVPRFD

-273 DVTARALAMESIQQQ
+273 DVTTRALALESIQQQ
-288 ANLLEVKVAERT
+288 ANVLEAKVVERT
-300 AELQQQMLARESSEA
+300 AELQQQMRARESSEA

-391 SLEARHLHLNELV
+391 SLQARHLQLNDLV
-404 GSLQELLARTLGES
+404 VSLQELLVRTLGES
-418 VRLETDLQANLP
+418 VRLETDLQADLP

-437 QLESALLNLAIN
+437 QLESALINLAIN

-466 LQVEDQPLELGR
+466 LQVDDQPLELGR
-478 GVTLPPGNYAVV
+478 GIALAPGNYVVV
-490 SVTDTGT
+490 SVADTGT
-497 GMPVDVLERVFE
+497 GMPADVLERVFE

-536 GQVWVESQI
+536 GQVWVESQQ

-554 LPAGVIPHSV
+554 LPAGLAVQSV
-564 LPQPQAGAVVAGQG
+564 LPPTHSDAVLAG

-586 EDDEQVRLLVTEL
+586 EDDEQVRLLVTDL
-599 LNELGYQT
+599 LSELGYQA
-607 DVVADAVA
+607 DVVADADA

-640 RQLAEIARESRRDLP
+640 RQLAEIARQSRRDLP

-667 ARGEFL
+667 DRGEFL
-673 AEGMSMIIKPFTL
+673 GEGMSMIAKPFTL
-686 GEFSGKLHEMLGPSS
+686 GEFSGKLHAVLGPSA

>member
-1 MRLCWIADLTS
+1 MTICNA
-12 CDPDGSIVHIIA
+12 DGSIVHIVA
-24 PFGRDAETIADIV
+24 PFGRDAQSIASIV
-37 GQRGLTC
+37 GERGLAS
-44 RVYGALAA
+44 RVYATLDALAG
-52 LADDLLETSGVVVL
+52 DLQDASGVVVL
-66 TEEVVG
+66 TEEAIR
-72 GDLHQLSH
+72 GDLHGLSH
-80 ILQGQAAWSD
+80 ILQGQQAWSD
-90 IPFVLLRAPL
+90 IPFVLLRAPRGL
-100 GTRSG
+100 HNR
-105 RQASLPGEMTN
+105 RQVRLPADMTN

-126 ASLLSAISTALRSR
+126 ASLLSAISTALRAR
-140 QKQFVIRDQMAQ
+140 QKQFVIRDQLAQ
-152 LAESQAA
+152 LAESRAA
-159 LALSEAELRRVTDA
+159 LAQSEAELRRVTDA
-173 LPVLIVFID
+173 LPVLIAFID

-194 EDWIGIPPSDVIG
+194 EDWIGVPPANVIG
-207 RSLLEVVGPDVVAE
+207 RPLLDVVGPAVVQE
-221 RRAWVDA
+221 RRAWIEA
-228 ALAGQALTVEASWP
+228 ALAGQALTIETSWP

-273 DVTARALAMESIQQQ
+273 DVTTRALALESIQQQ
-288 ANLLEVKVAERT
+288 ANLLEAKVAERT

-391 SLEARHLHLNELV
+391 SLQARDLQLNDLV
-404 GSLQELLARTLGES
+404 VSLQELLARTLGES
-418 VRLETDLQANLP
+418 VRLEIDLCAELP
-430 QAYVDEN
+430 QTYVDEN
-437 QLESALLNLAIN
+437 QLESALINLAIN

-455 DGGQLRIATRH
+455 DGGQLRIATRQ

-478 GVTLPPGNYAVV
+478 GIALAPGSYVVV
-490 SVTDTGT
+490 SVADTGT
-497 GMPVDVLERVFE
+497 GMPADVLERVFE

-536 GQVWVESQI
+536 GQVWVESRP
-545 GVGTTVSLY
+545 GAGTTVSLY
-554 LPAGVIPHSV
+554 LPAGVAAQTA
-564 LPQPQAGAVVAGQG
+564 LPPTQSDAVRAG

-599 LNELGYQT
+599 LSELGYQA
-607 DVVADAVA
+607 DVVADADA
-615 ALPILASPRRIDL
+615 ALPILASPRQIDL

-640 RQLAEIARESRRDLP
+640 RQLAEIARQSRRDLP

-667 ARGEFL
+667 DRGKFL
-673 AEGMSMIIKPFTL
+673 GEGMSMIAKPFTL
-686 GEFSGKLHEMLGPSS
+686 GEFSGKLHDVLGPSA

>member
-1 MRLCWIADLTS
+1 MTR
-12 CDPDGSIVHIIA
+12 CDADGSIVHIIA
-24 PFGRDAETIADIV
+24 PFGRDADSIASIV
-37 GQRGLTC
+37 GERGLTH
-44 RVYGALAA
+44 RVYGALTA
-52 LADDLLETSGVVVL
+52 LAGDLRDSSGVVVL
-66 TEEVVG
+66 TEEAVG
-72 GDLHQLSH
+72 GNLQELQQ
-80 ILQGQAAWSD
+80 ILQSQVAWSD
-90 IPFVLLRAPL
+90 IPFVLLRAPR
-100 GTRSG
+100 GSHRG
-105 RQASLPGEMTN
+105 RHANLPAEMTN

-126 ASLLSAISTALRSR
+126 ASLLSAVSTALRSR

-152 LAESQAA
+152 LAESRAA

-173 LPVLIVFID
+173 LPVLIAFID
-182 KNLVYRFANRSY
+182 KHLVYRFANRSY
-194 EDWIGIPPSDVIG
+194 EDWIGIPPQDVIG
-207 RSLLEVVGPDVVAE
+207 RPLVDVVGPAVVAE
-221 RRAWVDA
+221 RRAWIEA

-260 ADGKVDGFHVFAT
+260 ADGQVDGFHVFAT
-273 DVTARALAMESIQQQ
+273 DITVRAQAMESIQQQ
-288 ANLLEVKVAERT
+288 ASLLEAKVAERT
-300 AELQQQMLARESSEA
+300 AELQQQMQARESSEA

-391 SLEARHLHLNELV
+391 SLEARHLHVNDLV
-404 GSLQELLARTLGES
+404 LSLQDLLASTLGES
-418 VRLETDLQANLP
+418 VRLDTDLCDALP

-455 DGGQLRIATRH
+455 DGGLLRIATRH
-466 LQVEDQPLELGR
+466 LRVEDSALELGR
-478 GVTLPPGNYAVV
+478 GIALAPGDYAVV

-497 GMPVDVLERVFE
+497 GMPADVLERVFE

-524 MSMIYGFMQQSN
+524 MSMIYGFMQQSH
-536 GQVWVESQI
+536 GQVWVESQV

-554 LPAGVIPHSV
+554 LPAGSSV
-564 LPQPQAGAVVAGQG
+564 QSVALEPQAGAVVAGQG
-578 QGQQVLVV
+578 QLVLVV

-599 LNELGYQT
+599 LGELGYQAE
-607 DVVADAVA
+607 VVADADA
-615 ALPILASPRRIDL
+615 ALPILASPQRIDL

-640 RQLAEIARESRRDLP
+640 RQLAEIARQSRGDLP

-667 ARGEFL
+667 DRGEFL
-673 AEGMSMIIKPFTL
+673 GQGMSMIAKPFTL
-686 GEFSGKLHEMLGPSS
+686 GEFSGKLHEVLGPSS

>member
-1 MRLCWIADLTS
+1 MRGVEAPGCT
-12 CDPDGSIVHIIA
+12 VHIVA
-24 PFGRDAETIADIV
+24 PFGRDAESIAVILDRQDLSVCIHDS
-37 GQRGLTC
+37 
-44 RVYGALAA
+44 LAQMA
-52 LADDLLETSGVVVL
+52 RQLDDSAGVVVL
-66 TEEVVG
+66 TEEAVA
-72 GDLHQLSH
+72 GDVEALTAA
-80 ILQGQAAWSD
+80 LQAQPPWSD
-90 IPFVLLRAPL
+90 IPFVLLRSSRGAYYNRH
-100 GTRSG
+100 TT
-105 RQASLPGEMTN
+105 LPAAAIN
-116 VIELERPLSS
+116 VIELERPLG
-126 ASLLSAISTALRSR
+126 AVSLQSAISTALRSR

-173 LPVLIVFID
+173 LPVLIAFID
-182 KNLVYRFANRSY
+182 KHLIYRFANQAY
-194 EDWIGIPPSDVIG
+194 EVWIGQSPAAVVG
-207 RSLLEVVGPDVVAE
+207 RSLDEVMGPALVRQ
-221 RRAWVDA
+221 RRGWIDA
-228 ALAGQALTVEASWP
+228 ALAGKALTVEVSWP

-251 EIRYMPRFD
+251 EIRYLPRFD
-260 ADGKVDGFHVFAT
+260 AHGEVDGFHVFAT
-273 DVTARALAMESIQQQ
+273 DVTARTVAMESIQQQ
-288 ANLLEVKVAERT
+288 ATLLEAKVAERT
-300 AELQQQMLARESSEA
+300 AELEQQMQARESSEA

-349 LARLRIDQGRT
+349 LARLRIDQGRS

-391 SLEARHLHLNELV
+391 SLEARHLHVNDLV
-404 GSLQELLARTLGES
+404 VSLQELLARTLGES
-418 VRLETDLQANLP
+418 VQLVTDLQADMP
-430 QAYVDEN
+430 AAYVDEN

-466 LQVEDQPLELGR
+466 LTVTDAPLLLGR
-478 GVTLPPGNYAVV
+478 GITLAVGGYAVV
-490 SVTDTGT
+490 SVTDSGT
-497 GMPVDVLERVFE
+497 GMTPDVLERVFE

-536 GQVWVESQI
+536 GQVWVESEP
-545 GVGTTVSLY
+545 GAGTTVSLY
-554 LPAGVIPHSV
+554 LPSGVSVHDARPAV
-564 LPQPQAGAVVAGQG
+564 LPSSVVAG

-586 EDDEQVRLLVTEL
+586 EDDAQVRLLVTEL
-599 LNELGYQT
+599 LQELGYQAE
-607 DVVADAVA
+607 VVADADA
-615 ALPILASPRRIDL
+615 ALPILASPQRIDL

-640 RQLAEIARESRRDLP
+640 RQLAEIARQSRRDLP

-667 ARGEFL
+667 DRGEFL
-673 AEGMSMIIKPFTL
+673 GEGMSMIAKPFTL
-686 GEFSGKLHEMLGPSS
+686 GEFSGKLHEVLGPSA

>member
-1 MRLCWIADLTS
+1 MTR
-12 CDPDGSIVHIIA
+12 CDADGSIVHIIA
-24 PFGRDAETIADIV
+24 PFGRDADSIASIV
-37 GQRGLTC
+37 GERGLT
-44 RVYGALAA
+44 RKVYGALTA
-52 LADDLLETSGVVVL
+52 LAGDLRDSSGVVVL
-66 TEEVVG
+66 TEEAVG
-72 GDLHQLSH
+72 GNLQELQQ
-80 ILQGQAAWSD
+80 ILQDQAAWSD
-90 IPFVLLRAPL
+90 IPFVLLRAPR
-100 GTRSG
+100 GSHRG
-105 RQASLPGEMTN
+105 RHANLPAEMTN

-126 ASLLSAISTALRSR
+126 ASLLSAVSTALRSR

-152 LAESQAA
+152 LAESRAA

-173 LPVLIVFID
+173 LPVLIAFID
-182 KNLVYRFANRSY
+182 KHLVYRFANRSY
-194 EDWIGIPPSDVIG
+194 EDWIGIPPQEVIG
-207 RSLLEVVGPDVVAE
+207 RPLVDVVGPAVVAE
-221 RRAWVDA
+221 RRAWIEA
-228 ALAGQALTVEASWP
+228 ALAGQALTMEASWP

-260 ADGKVDGFHVFAT
+260 ADGQVDGFHVFAT
-273 DVTARALAMESIQQQ
+273 DITARAQAMESVQQQ
-288 ANLLEVKVAERT
+288 ASLLEAKVAERT
-300 AELQQQMLARESSEA
+300 AELQQQMQARESSEA

-365 FLDVASASALRAA
+365 FLDVAAASALRAA

-391 SLEARHLHLNELV
+391 SLEARHLHVNDLV
-404 GSLQELLARTLGES
+404 LSLQDLLASTLGES
-418 VRLETDLQANLP
+418 VRLEADLCEALP

-455 DGGQLRIATRH
+455 DGGLLRIATRH
-466 LQVEDQPLELGR
+466 LRVEDSALELGR
-478 GVTLPPGNYAVV
+478 GIALAPGDYAVV

-497 GMPVDVLERVFE
+497 GMPADVLERVFE

-524 MSMIYGFMQQSN
+524 MSMIYGFMQQSH
-536 GQVWVESQI
+536 GQVWVESQL

-554 LPAGVIPHSV
+554 LPAGNSV
-564 LPQPQAGAVVAGQG
+564 QSVALEPPTGTVLAG

-599 LNELGYQT
+599 LGELGYQAE
-607 DVVADAVA
+607 VVADADA

-640 RQLAEIARESRRDLP
+640 RQLAEIARQSRGDLP

-667 ARGEFL
+667 DRGEFL
-673 AEGMSMIIKPFTL
+673 GEGMSMIAKPFTL
-686 GEFSGKLHEMLGPSS
+686 GEFSGKLHEVLGPSS

>member
-1 MRLCWIADLTS
+1 MTT

-24 PFGRDAETIADIV
+24 PFGRDAESIAGIV
-37 GQRGLTC
+37 GQRGLTR
-44 RVYGALAA
+44 RVYGSLAA
-52 LADDLLETSGVVVL
+52 LADDLLDASGVVVL
-66 TEEVVG
+66 TEEAVG
-72 GDLHQLSH
+72 GDLRQFSH
-80 ILQGQAAWSD
+80 ALQSQAAWSD
-90 IPFVLLRAPL
+90 IPFVLLRAPR
-100 GTRSG
+100 GSHNG
-105 RQASLPGEMTN
+105 RQATLPAEVTN

-126 ASLLSAISTALRSR
+126 SSLLSAISTALRSR

-152 LAESQAA
+152 LAESKTA
-159 LALSEAELRRVTDA
+159 LMSSEAELRRVTDA
-173 LPVLIVFID
+173 LPVLIAFID
-182 KNLVYRFANRSY
+182 KDLVYRFANRSY
-194 EDWIGIPPSDVIG
+194 EDWIGIPPAEVIG
-207 RSLLEVVGPDVVAE
+207 RSMVDVVGPAMVQQ
-221 RRAWVDA
+221 RRAWIEA

-251 EIRYMPRFD
+251 EIRYMPRLD
-260 ADGKVDGFHVFAT
+260 ADGQVDGFHVFAT
-273 DVTARALAMESIQQQ
+273 DITARALALESIQQQ
-288 ANLLEVKVAERT
+288 ASLLEVKVAERT

-391 SLEARHLHLNELV
+391 SLEARHLHLNDLV
-404 GSLQELLARTLGES
+404 VSLQELLARTLGES
-418 VRLETDLQANLP
+418 VHLETDLQADLP

-455 DGGQLRIATRH
+455 DGGQLRIATRQ
-466 LQVEDQPLELGR
+466 LQVQAQPLELGR
-478 GVTLPPGNYAVV
+478 GVTLAPGNYVVV
-490 SVTDTGT
+490 SVTDSGA
-497 GMPVDVLERVFE
+497 GMPADVLERVFE

-536 GQVWVESQI
+536 GQVWVESEL
-545 GVGTTVSLY
+545 GKGTTVSLY
-554 LPAGVIPHSV
+554 LPAGLHPQALS
-564 LPQPQAGAVVAGQG
+564 PQPQAGAVVAGR
-578 QGQQVLVV
+578 GQQVLVV

-599 LNELGYQT
+599 LNELGYEA
-607 DVVADAVA
+607 DVVADADA
-615 ALPILASPRRIDL
+615 ALPILASQRRIDL

-640 RQLAEIARESRRDLP
+640 RQLAEIARQSRRDLP

-667 ARGEFL
+667 DRGEFL
-673 AEGMSMIIKPFTL
+673 ADGMSMIAKPFTL
-686 GEFSGKLHEMLGPSS
+686 GEFSGKLHEVLGPSA

>member
-1 MRLCWIADLTS
+1 MHNRRQVRLPA
-12 CDPDGSIVHIIA
+12 
-24 PFGRDAETIADIV
+24 
-37 GQRGLTC
+37 
-44 RVYGALAA
+44 
-52 LADDLLETSGVVVL
+52 
-66 TEEVVG
+66 
-72 GDLHQLSH
+72 
-80 ILQGQAAWSD
+80 
-90 IPFVLLRAPL
+90 
-100 GTRSG
+100 
-105 RQASLPGEMTN
+105 EMTN

-126 ASLLSAISTALRSR
+126 ASLLSAISTALRAR
-140 QKQFVIRDQMAQ
+140 QKQFVIRDQLAQ
-152 LAESQAA
+152 LAESRTA
-159 LALSEAELRRVTDA
+159 LAQSEAELRRVTDA
-173 LPVLIVFID
+173 LPVLIAFID

-194 EDWIGIPPSDVIG
+194 EDWIGVPPSNVIG
-207 RSLLEVVGPDVVAE
+207 RPLADVVGPAVVQE
-221 RRAWVDA
+221 RRAWIEA
-228 ALAGQALTVEASWP
+228 ALAGQTLTIETSWP

-273 DVTARALAMESIQQQ
+273 DVTTRALALESIQQQ

-391 SLEARHLHLNELV
+391 SLQAQDLQLNDLV
-404 GSLQELLARTLGES
+404 ASLQELLARTLGES
-418 VRLETDLQANLP
+418 VRLEIDLCAELP

-437 QLESALLNLAIN
+437 QLESALINLAIN

-455 DGGQLRIATRH
+455 DGGQLRIATRQ

-478 GVTLPPGNYAVV
+478 GIALAPGRYVVV
-490 SVTDTGT
+490 SVADTGT
-497 GMPVDVLERVFE
+497 GMPADVLERVFE

-524 MSMIYGFMQQSN
+524 MSMIYGFIQQSN
-536 GQVWVESQI
+536 GQVWVESQP
-545 GVGTTVSLY
+545 GAGTTVSLY
-554 LPAGVIPHSV
+554 LPAGVAAQTAVPQTQSDAV
-564 LPQPQAGAVVAGQG
+564 LAG

-599 LNELGYQT
+599 LSELGYQA
-607 DVVADAVA
+607 DVVADADA

-640 RQLAEIARESRRDLP
+640 RQLAEIARQSRRDLP

-667 ARGEFL
+667 DRGEFL
-673 AEGMSMIIKPFTL
+673 GEGMSMIAKPFTL
-686 GEFSGKLHEMLGPSS
+686 GEFSGKLHEVLGPSA

>member
-1 MRLCWIADLTS
+1 MTR
-12 CDPDGSIVHIIA
+12 CDADGSIVHIIA
-24 PFGRDAETIADIV
+24 PFGRDADSIASIV
-37 GQRGLTC
+37 GERGLTR
-44 RVYGALAA
+44 RVYGALTA
-52 LADDLLETSGVVVL
+52 LAGDLLDSSGVVVL
-66 TEEVVG
+66 TEEAVG
-72 GDLHQLSH
+72 GNLQELQQ
-80 ILQGQAAWSD
+80 ILQCQAAWSD
-90 IPFVLLRAPL
+90 IPFVLLRAPR
-100 GTRSG
+100 GTHRG
-105 RQASLPGEMTN
+105 RHANLPAEMTN

-126 ASLLSAISTALRSR
+126 ASLLSAVSTALRSR

-152 LAESQAA
+152 LAESRAA

-173 LPVLIVFID
+173 LPVLIAFID
-182 KNLVYRFANRSY
+182 KHLVYRFANRSY
-194 EDWIGIPPSDVIG
+194 EDWIGIPPQDVIG
-207 RSLLEVVGPDVVAE
+207 RPLVDVMGPAVVAE
-221 RRAWVDA
+221 RRAWIEA

-260 ADGKVDGFHVFAT
+260 ADGQVDGFHVFAT
-273 DVTARALAMESIQQQ
+273 DITVRAQAMESVQQQ
-288 ANLLEVKVAERT
+288 ASLLEAKVAERT
-300 AELQQQMLARESSEA
+300 AELQQQMQARESSEA

-391 SLEARHLHLNELV
+391 SLEARHLHVNDLV
-404 GSLQELLARTLGES
+404 LSLQDLLASTLGES
-418 VRLETDLQANLP
+418 VRLEADLSEALP

-455 DGGQLRIATRH
+455 DGGLLRIATRH
-466 LQVEDQPLELGR
+466 LRVEDSALELGR
-478 GVTLPPGNYAVV
+478 GITLAPGDYTVV

-497 GMPVDVLERVFE
+497 GMPADVLERVFE

-524 MSMIYGFMQQSN
+524 MSMIYGFMQQSH
-536 GQVWVESQI
+536 GQVWVESQL

-554 LPAGVIPHSV
+554 LPAGTSV
-564 LPQPQAGAVVAGQG
+564 QSVVLEPRAGTVLAG

-599 LNELGYQT
+599 LSELGYQAE
-607 DVVADAVA
+607 VVADADA

-640 RQLAEIARESRRDLP
+640 RQLAEIARQSRGDLP

-667 ARGEFL
+667 DRGEFL
-673 AEGMSMIIKPFTL
+673 GEGMSMIAKPFTL
-686 GEFSGKLHEMLGPSS
+686 GEFSGKLHEVLGPSS

>member
-1 MRLCWIADLTS
+1 
-12 CDPDGSIVHIIA
+12 
-24 PFGRDAETIADIV
+24 
-37 GQRGLTC
+37 
-44 RVYGALAA
+44 
-52 LADDLLETSGVVVL
+52 
-66 TEEVVG
+66 
-72 GDLHQLSH
+72 
-80 ILQGQAAWSD
+80 
-90 IPFVLLRAPL
+90 
-100 GTRSG
+100 
-105 RQASLPGEMTN
+105 MTN

-126 ASLLSAISTALRSR
+126 VSLLSAISTALRMR
-140 QKQFVIRDQMAQ
+140 QKQFVIRDQLAQ
-152 LAESQAA
+152 LAEGRAA
-159 LALSEAELRRVTDA
+159 LAQSEAELRRVTDA
-173 LPVLIVFID
+173 LPVLIAFID

-194 EDWIGIPPSDVIG
+194 EDWIGVPPANVIG
-207 RSLLEVVGPDVVAE
+207 KPLTDVVGPAVVQE
-221 RRAWVDA
+221 RRAWIEA
-228 ALAGQALTVEASWP
+228 ALAGQTLTIETSWP
-242 HADGRRRDA
+242 HADGRRREA
-251 EIRYMPRFD
+251 EIRYVPRFD
-260 ADGKVDGFHVFAT
+260 AEGKVDGFHVFAT
-273 DVTARALAMESIQQQ
+273 DVTTRALALESIQQQ
-288 ANLLEVKVAERT
+288 ANVLEAKVVERT
-300 AELQQQMLARESSEA
+300 AELQQQMRARESSEA

-391 SLEARHLHLNELV
+391 SLQARHLQLNDLV
-404 GSLQELLARTLGES
+404 VSLQELLVRTLGES
-418 VRLETDLQANLP
+418 VRLETDLQADLP

-437 QLESALLNLAIN
+437 QLESALINLAIN

-466 LQVEDQPLELGR
+466 LQVDDQPLELGR
-478 GVTLPPGNYAVV
+478 GIALAPGNYVVV
-490 SVTDTGT
+490 SVADTGT
-497 GMPVDVLERVFE
+497 GMPADVLERVFE

-536 GQVWVESQI
+536 GQVWVESQQ

-554 LPAGVIPHSV
+554 LPAGLAVQSV
-564 LPQPQAGAVVAGQG
+564 LPPTHSDAVLAG

-599 LNELGYQT
+599 LSELGYQA
-607 DVVADAVA
+607 DVVADADA

-640 RQLAEIARESRRDLP
+640 RQLAEIARQSRRDLP

-667 ARGEFL
+667 DRGEFL
-673 AEGMSMIIKPFTL
+673 GEGMSMIAKPFTL
-686 GEFSGKLHEMLGPSS
+686 GEFSGKLHEVLGPSA

>member
-1 MRLCWIADLTS
+1 MTR
-12 CDPDGSIVHIIA
+12 CDADGSIVHIIA
-24 PFGRDAETIADIV
+24 PFGRDADSIASIV
-37 GQRGLTC
+37 GERGLTH
-44 RVYGALAA
+44 RVYGALTA
-52 LADDLLETSGVVVL
+52 LAGDLRDSSGVVVL
-66 TEEVVG
+66 TEEAVG
-72 GDLHQLSH
+72 GNLQELQQ
-80 ILQGQAAWSD
+80 ILQSQAAWSD
-90 IPFVLLRAPL
+90 IPFVLLRAPR
-100 GTRSG
+100 GSHRG
-105 RQASLPGEMTN
+105 RHANLPAEMTN

-126 ASLLSAISTALRSR
+126 ASLLSAVSTALRSR

-152 LAESQAA
+152 LAESRAA

-173 LPVLIVFID
+173 LPVLIAFID
-182 KNLVYRFANRSY
+182 KHLVYRFANRSY
-194 EDWIGIPPSDVIG
+194 EDWIGIPPQDVIG
-207 RSLLEVVGPDVVAE
+207 RPLVDVVGPAVVAE
-221 RRAWVDA
+221 RRAWIEA

-260 ADGKVDGFHVFAT
+260 ADGQVDGFHVFAT
-273 DVTARALAMESIQQQ
+273 DITVRAQAMESIQQQ
-288 ANLLEVKVAERT
+288 ASLLEAKVAERT
-300 AELQQQMLARESSEA
+300 AELQQQMQARESSEA

-391 SLEARHLHLNELV
+391 SLEARHLHVNDLV
-404 GSLQELLARTLGES
+404 LSLQDLLASTLGES
-418 VRLETDLQANLP
+418 VRLDTDLCDALP

-455 DGGQLRIATRH
+455 NGGLLRIATRH
-466 LQVEDQPLELGR
+466 LRVEDSALELGR
-478 GVTLPPGNYAVV
+478 GIALAPGDYAVV

-497 GMPVDVLERVFE
+497 GMPADVLERVFE

-524 MSMIYGFMQQSN
+524 MSMIYGFMQQSH
-536 GQVWVESQI
+536 GQVWVESQV

-554 LPAGVIPHSV
+554 LPAGSSV
-564 LPQPQAGAVVAGQG
+564 QSVALEPQAGAVVAGQG
-578 QGQQVLVV
+578 QLVLVV

-599 LNELGYQT
+599 LGELGYQAE
-607 DVVADAVA
+607 VVADADA
-615 ALPILASPRRIDL
+615 ALPILASPQRIDL

-640 RQLAEIARESRRDLP
+640 RQLAEIARQSRGDLP

-667 ARGEFL
+667 DRGEFL
-673 AEGMSMIIKPFTL
+673 GQGMSMIAKPFTL
-686 GEFSGKLHEMLGPSS
+686 GEFSGKLHEVLGLSS

>member
-1 MRLCWIADLTS
+1 MTI
-12 CDPDGSIVHIIA
+12 CDADGSIVHIVA
-24 PFGRDAETIADIV
+24 PFGRDAHSIASIV
-37 GQRGLTC
+37 GERGLIC
-44 RVYGALAA
+44 RVHATLGALAG
-52 LADDLLETSGVVVL
+52 DLHDGSGVVVL
-66 TEEVVG
+66 TEEAIR
-72 GDLHQLSH
+72 GDLHALSN
-80 ILQGQAAWSD
+80 ILQGQQAWSD
-90 IPFVLLRAPL
+90 IPFVLLRTPR
-100 GTRSG
+100 GTHNR
-105 RQASLPGEMTN
+105 RQVRLPADMTN

-126 ASLLSAISTALRSR
+126 ASLLSAISTALHAR
-140 QKQFVIRDQMAQ
+140 QKQFVIRDQLAQ
-152 LAESQAA
+152 LAESRAA
-159 LALSEAELRRVTDA
+159 LAQSEAELRRVTDA
-173 LPVLIVFID
+173 LPVLIAFID

-194 EDWIGIPPSDVIG
+194 EDWIGVPPANVIG
-207 RSLLEVVGPDVVAE
+207 RPLVDVVGPAVVE
-221 RRAWVDA
+221 QRRAWIEA
-228 ALAGQALTVEASWP
+228 ALAGQTLTIETSWP

-273 DVTARALAMESIQQQ
+273 DVTTRALALESIQQQ
-288 ANLLEVKVAERT
+288 ANLLEAKVAERT

-391 SLEARHLHLNELV
+391 SLQARDLQLNDLV
-404 GSLQELLARTLGES
+404 VSLQELLARTLGES
-418 VRLETDLQANLP
+418 VRLEIDLCAELP

-437 QLESALLNLAIN
+437 QLESALINLAIN

-455 DGGQLRIATRH
+455 DGGQLRIATRQ

-478 GVTLPPGNYAVV
+478 GIALAPGNYVVV
-490 SVTDTGT
+490 SVADTGT
-497 GMPVDVLERVFE
+497 GMPADVLERVFE

-536 GQVWVESQI
+536 GQVWVESQP
-545 GVGTTVSLY
+545 GTGTTVSLY
-554 LPAGVIPHSV
+554 LPAGVAAQTAVPQTQSDAV
-564 LPQPQAGAVVAGQG
+564 LAG

-586 EDDEQVRLLVTEL
+586 EDDEQLRLLVTEL
-599 LNELGYQT
+599 LSELGYQA
-607 DVVADAVA
+607 DVVADADA

-640 RQLAEIARESRRDLP
+640 RQLAEIARQSRRDLP

-667 ARGEFL
+667 DRGEFL
-673 AEGMSMIIKPFTL
+673 GEGMSMIAKPFTL
-686 GEFSGKLHEMLGPSS
+686 GEFSGKLHDVLGPSV

>member
-1 MRLCWIADLTS
+1 MNI
-12 CDPDGSIVHIIA
+12 CDADGSIVHIIA
-24 PFGRDAETIADIV
+24 PFGRDAQSIASIV
-37 GQRGLTC
+37 GERGLSC
-44 RVYGALAA
+44 RVHATLDALAG
-52 LADDLLETSGVVVL
+52 DLHDGSGVLVL
-66 TEEVVG
+66 TEDAIR
-72 GDLHQLSH
+72 GDLHALSH
-80 ILQGQAAWSD
+80 ILQGQQAWSD
-90 IPFVLLRAPL
+90 IPFVLLRTPRGAHN
-100 GTRSG
+100 R
-105 RQASLPGEMTN
+105 RQVRLPAYMTN

-126 ASLLSAISTALRSR
+126 ASLLSAISTALRAR
-140 QKQFVIRDQMAQ
+140 QKQFVIRDQLAQ
-152 LAESQAA
+152 LAESRTA
-159 LALSEAELRRVTDA
+159 LAQSEAELRRVTDA
-173 LPVLIVFID
+173 LPVLIAFID
-182 KNLVYRFANRSY
+182 KNLIYRFANRSY
-194 EDWIGIPPSDVIG
+194 EDWIGVPPADVIG
-207 RSLLEVVGPDVVAE
+207 RPLVDVVGPAVVE
-221 RRAWVDA
+221 QRRAWIEA
-228 ALAGQALTVEASWP
+228 ALAGQTLTIETSWP

-273 DVTARALAMESIQQQ
+273 DVTTRALALESIQQQ
-288 ANLLEVKVAERT
+288 ANLLEAKVAERT

-391 SLEARHLHLNELV
+391 SLQARDLQLNDLV
-404 GSLQELLARTLGES
+404 VSLQELLARTLGES
-418 VRLETDLQANLP
+418 VRLEIDLCAELP

-437 QLESALLNLAIN
+437 QLESALINLAIN

-455 DGGQLRIATRH
+455 DGGQLRIATRQ

-478 GVTLPPGNYAVV
+478 GIALAPGNYVVV
-490 SVTDTGT
+490 SVADTGT
-497 GMPVDVLERVFE
+497 GMPADVLERVFE

-536 GQVWVESQI
+536 GQVWVESQP
-545 GVGTTVSLY
+545 GAGTTVSLY
-554 LPAGVIPHSV
+554 LPAGVAAQTAVPQTQSDAV
-564 LPQPQAGAVVAGQG
+564 LAGQG
-578 QGQQVLVV
+578 QHVLVV

-599 LNELGYQT
+599 LSELGYQA
-607 DVVADAVA
+607 DVVADADA

-640 RQLAEIARESRRDLP
+640 RQLAEIARQSRRDLP

-667 ARGEFL
+667 DRGEFL
-673 AEGMSMIIKPFTL
+673 GEGMSMIAKPFTL
-686 GEFSGKLHEMLGPSS
+686 GEFSGKLHDVLGPSA

>member
-1 MRLCWIADLTS
+1 MTR
-12 CDPDGSIVHIIA
+12 CDADGSIVHIIA
-24 PFGRDAETIADIV
+24 PFGRDADSIASIV
-37 GQRGLTC
+37 GERGLT
-44 RVYGALAA
+44 RKVYGALTA
-52 LADDLLETSGVVVL
+52 LAGDLRDSSGVVVL
-66 TEEVVG
+66 TEEAVSG
-72 GDLHQLSH
+72 NLQELQQ
-80 ILQGQAAWSD
+80 ILQDQAAWSD
-90 IPFVLLRAPL
+90 IPFVLLRAPR
-100 GTRSG
+100 GSHRG
-105 RQASLPGEMTN
+105 RHANLPAEMTN

-126 ASLLSAISTALRSR
+126 ASLLSAVSTALRSR

-152 LAESQAA
+152 LAESRAA

-173 LPVLIVFID
+173 LPVLIAFID
-182 KNLVYRFANRSY
+182 KHLVYRFANRSY
-194 EDWIGIPPSDVIG
+194 EDWIGIPPQEVIG
-207 RSLLEVVGPDVVAE
+207 RPLVDVVGPAVVAE
-221 RRAWVDA
+221 RGAWIEA
-228 ALAGQALTVEASWP
+228 ALAGQALTMEASWP

-260 ADGKVDGFHVFAT
+260 ADGQVDGFHVFAT
-273 DVTARALAMESIQQQ
+273 DITVRAQAMESIQQQ
-288 ANLLEVKVAERT
+288 ASLLEAKVAERT
-300 AELQQQMLARESSEA
+300 AELQQQMQARESSEA

-391 SLEARHLHLNELV
+391 SLEARHLHVNDLV
-404 GSLQELLARTLGES
+404 LSLQDLLESTLGES
-418 VRLETDLQANLP
+418 VRLETDLCEALP

-455 DGGQLRIATRH
+455 DGGLLRIATRH
-466 LQVEDQPLELGR
+466 LRVEDSALELGR
-478 GVTLPPGNYAVV
+478 GITLAPGDYAVV

-497 GMPVDVLERVFE
+497 GMPADVLERVFE

-524 MSMIYGFMQQSN
+524 MSMIYGFMQQSH
-536 GQVWVESQI
+536 GQVWVESQM

-554 LPAGVIPHSV
+554 LPAGSSV
-564 LPQPQAGAVVAGQG
+564 QSVVLEPQTDTVLAG

-599 LNELGYQT
+599 LGELGYQAE
-607 DVVADAVA
+607 VVADADA

-640 RQLAEIARESRRDLP
+640 RQLAEIARQSRGDLP

-667 ARGEFL
+667 DRGEFL
-673 AEGMSMIIKPFTL
+673 GEGMSMIAKPFTL
-686 GEFSGKLHEMLGPSS
+686 GEFSGKLHEVLGPSS

>member
-1 MRLCWIADLTS
+1 MTTCE
-12 CDPDGSIVHIIA
+12 PDGSIVHIIA
-24 PFGRDAETIADIV
+24 PFGRDAESIAGIV
-37 GQRGLTC
+37 GERGLTR
-44 RVYGALAA
+44 RVYTALDALAG
-52 LADDLLETSGVVVL
+52 DLHDASGVVVL
-66 TEEVVG
+66 TEEAVG
-72 GDLHQLSH
+72 GDLHALSQ
-80 ILQGQAAWSD
+80 ILQGQQAWSD
-90 IPFVLLRAPL
+90 IPFVLLRTPRGSHNQRHAH
-100 GTRSG
+100 
-105 RQASLPGEMTN
+105 LPAEMTN

-140 QKQFVIRDQMAQ
+140 QKQFVIRDQLAQ
-152 LAESQAA
+152 LAQGRAA
-159 LALSEAELRRVTDA
+159 LAQSEAELRRVTDA
-173 LPVLIVFID
+173 LPVLIAFID

-194 EDWIGIPPSDVIG
+194 EDWIGVPPADVIG
-207 RSLLEVVGPDVVAE
+207 RPLVDVMGPAVLEE
-221 RRAWVDA
+221 RRAWIEA
-228 ALAGQALTVEASWP
+228 ALAGQTLTIETSWP

-260 ADGKVDGFHVFAT
+260 ADGQVDGFHVFAT
-273 DVTARALAMESIQQQ
+273 DVTTRTQALESIQQQ
-288 ANLLEVKVAERT
+288 ASVLEAKVVERT

-391 SLEARHLHLNELV
+391 SLEARHLHLNDLV
-404 GSLQELLARTLGES
+404 VSLQELLARTLGES
-418 VRLETDLQANLP
+418 VRLQTDLHAQLP

-466 LQVEDQPLELGR
+466 LQVQDQPLELGR
-478 GVTLPPGNYAVV
+478 GVSLAPGNYAVV
-490 SVTDTGT
+490 SVADTGT
-497 GMPVDVLERVFE
+497 GMAADVLERVFE

-536 GQVWVESQI
+536 GQVWVESQP
-545 GVGTTVSLY
+545 GAGTTVSLY
-554 LPAGVIPHSV
+554 LPAGVDVQSAVP
-564 LPQPQAGAVVAGQG
+564 LPQNGEVLAG

-599 LNELGYQT
+599 LSELGYQA
-607 DVVADAVA
+607 DVVADADA

-640 RQLAEIARESRRDLP
+640 RQLAEIARQSRRDLP

-667 ARGEFL
+667 DRGEFL
-673 AEGMSMIIKPFTL
+673 AEGMSMIAKPFTL
-686 GEFSGKLHEMLGPSS
+686 GEFSGKLQEVLGPSA